1 MPAETYAISL
11 NLPKKSM
18 RGHKRKLPSD
28 TFEHIY
34 IRSINQFVIFYSM
47 EDRLVYYTVF
57 AVMVKRYR
65 ITVLALALM
74 FDHIHHLIK
83 TISRELYG
91 KFIGVTTSTFAMAYN
106 RDSGRKGPL
115 FHKAYGNSAKRRDKD
130 VRNCIAYNYNNSVE
144 KLLFNRAEQDRWNL
158 LAYID
163 NPHPFSKEICRK
175 TASKKLLKSMDA
187 VILFHGRNKYLD
199 YPVVRKLFDGLGL
212 EEREQLLDF
221 IISLYLPIDKECL
234 LGFYKS
240 YDAMVLAIN
249 SNTGKEYDMKE
260 IFDPESHQDFVRMLE
275 LTQRSSFAADPR
287 SIILAPEEEKRK
299 IAKTFMER
307 AGASLNHAKRFL
319 HLE

>member
-1 MPAETYAISL
+1 
-11 NLPKKSM
+11 M
-18 RGHKRKLPSD
+18 RGHKRKLPAD

-57 AVMVKRYR
+57 SVMAKRYGV
-65 ITVLALALM
+65 TVLALALM

-83 TISRELYG
+83 TISKGLYG

-115 FHKAYGNSAKRRDKD
+115 FQKAYGNAAKRRDKD
-130 VRNCIAYNYNNSVE
+130 IRNCIAYNYNNSVE

-187 VILFHGRNKYLD
+187 AVLFHGRNKYLD
-199 YPVVRKLFDGLGL
+199 YPVVRRLFEGLDP
-212 EEREQLLDF
+212 EEREQLLDY
-221 IISLYLPIDKECL
+221 IISLYLPIDKESL
-234 LGFYKS
+234 LSFYKS

-249 SNTGKEYDMKE
+249 SNTGKEYDLDE
-260 IFDPESHQDFVRMLE
+260 VYDPESHQDFVRMLA
-275 LTQRSSFAADPR
+275 LTCQSSFAADPR
-287 SIILAPEEEKRK
+287 RIILTPDEQKWK
-299 IAKTFMER
+299 IVESLVKR

>member
-1 MPAETYAISL
+1 MLFRLTCL
-11 NLPKKSM
+11 KKSM

-158 LAYID
+158 LAYIN

-249 SNTGKEYDMKE
+249 SNTGKEYDMNE

-287 SIILAPEEEKRK
+287 SIILAPEEQKRK

>member
-1 MPAETYAISL
+1 
-11 NLPKKSM
+11 M
-18 RGHKRKLPSD
+18 RGHKRKLPAD

-34 IRSINQFVIFYSM
+34 IRSINQFIIFYTM

-57 AVMVKRYR
+57 AVMAKRYGV
-65 ITVLALALM
+65 TVLALALM

-115 FHKAYGNSAKRRDKD
+115 FQKAYGNSAKRRDKD
-130 VRNCIAYNYNNSVE
+130 IRNCIAYNYNNSVE

-163 NPHPFSKEICRK
+163 NPHPFSAPIDRK
-175 TASKKLLKSMDA
+175 TASKKLLMSMDA
-187 VILFHGRNKYLD
+187 VVLFQGRNEFLD
-199 YPVVRKLFDGLGL
+199 YPVVRRLFEGLVP

-221 IISLYLPIDKECL
+221 IIYLYLPIDKESL

-249 SNTGKEYDMKE
+249 SNTGKEHDMNE
-260 IFDPESHQDFVRMLE
+260 IYDPESHQDFARMLN
-275 LTQRSSFAADPR
+275 LTRRSSFAADPR
-287 SIILAPEEEKRK
+287 SIILAPDELKWK
-299 IAKTFMER
+299 IVKTFMDR

>member
-1 MPAETYAISL
+1 
-11 NLPKKSM
+11 M

-57 AVMVKRYR
+57 AVMAKRYR
-65 ITVLALALM
+65 VTVLALALM

-83 TISRELYG
+83 AISRELYG

-130 VRNCIAYNYNNSVE
+130 IRNCIAYNYNNSVE

-199 YPVVRKLFDGLGL
+199 YPVVRKLFEGLGL

-249 SNTGKEYDMKE
+249 SNTGKEYDMNE

-275 LTQRSSFAADPR
+275 LTQRSSFADSPR
-287 SIILAPEEEKRK
+287 SIILAPEEQKRK
-299 IAKTFMER
+299 IAKAFMER
-307 AGASLNHAKRFL
+307 TGASLNHAKRFL

>member
-1 MPAETYAISL
+1 
-11 NLPKKSM
+11 M
-18 RGHKRKLPSD
+18 RGHKRKLPAD

-57 AVMVKRYR
+57 SVMAKRYGV
-65 ITVLALALM
+65 TVLALALM

-83 TISRELYG
+83 TISKGLYG

-115 FHKAYGNSAKRRDKD
+115 FQKAYGNAAKRRDKD
-130 VRNCIAYNYNNSVE
+130 IRNCIAYNYNNSVE

-187 VILFHGRNKYLD
+187 AVLFHGRNEYLD
-199 YPVVRKLFDGLGL
+199 YPVVLRLFEGLDP
-212 EEREQLLDF
+212 EECEQILDY
-221 IISLYLPIDKECL
+221 IISLYLPIDKESL
-234 LGFYKS
+234 LSFYKS

-249 SNTGKEYDMKE
+249 SNTGKEYDLDE
-260 IFDPESHQDFVRMLE
+260 VYDPESHQDFVRMLA
-275 LTQRSSFAADPR
+275 LTCQSSFAADPR
-287 SIILAPEEEKRK
+287 HIILTPDEQKWK
-299 IAKTFMER
+299 IVESLVKR

>member
-1 MPAETYAISL
+1 
-11 NLPKKSM
+11 M

-57 AVMVKRYR
+57 AVMAKRYR
-65 ITVLALALM
+65 VTVLALALM

-130 VRNCIAYNYNNSVE
+130 IRNCIAYNYNNSVE

-199 YPVVRKLFDGLGL
+199 YPVVRKLFEGLGL

-234 LGFYKS
+234 LGFYNS

-249 SNTGKEYDMKE
+249 SNTGKEYDMNE

-275 LTQRSSFAADPR
+275 LTQRSSFADNPR
-287 SIILAPEEEKRK
+287 SIILAPEEQKRK
-299 IAKTFMER
+299 IAKAFMER
-307 AGASLNHAKRFL
+307 TGASLNHAKRFL

>member
-1 MPAETYAISL
+1 
-11 NLPKKSM
+11 M
-18 RGHKRKLPSD
+18 RGHKRKLPAD

-34 IRSINQFVIFYSM
+34 IRSINQFVIFYTM

-57 AVMVKRYR
+57 AVMAKRYGV
-65 ITVLALALM
+65 TVLALALM

-115 FHKAYGNSAKRRDKD
+115 FQKAYGNSAKRRDKD
-130 VRNCIAYNYNNSVE
+130 IRNCIAYNYNNSVE

-163 NPHPFSKEICRK
+163 NPHPFSAPIDRK
-175 TASKKLLKSMDA
+175 TASKKLLMSMDA
-187 VILFHGRNKYLD
+187 VVLFHGRNKFLD
-199 YPVVRKLFDGLGL
+199 YPVVRRLFEGLIP

-221 IISLYLPIDKECL
+221 IIYLYLPIDKESL

-249 SNTGKEYDMKE
+249 SNTGKEYDMNE
-260 IFDPESHQDFVRMLE
+260 IYDPESHQDFVRMLN
-275 LTQRSSFAADPR
+275 LTRRSSFATDPR
-287 SIILAPEEEKRK
+287 SIILAPDEQKWK
-299 IAKTFMER
+299 IVHSFMDR

>member
-1 MPAETYAISL
+1 
-11 NLPKKSM
+11 M
-18 RGHKRKLPSD
+18 RGHKRKLPAD
-28 TFEHIY
+28 TFQHIY

-57 AVMVKRYR
+57 AVMTKRYR
-65 ITVLALALM
+65 VTVLALALM

-83 TISRELYG
+83 TISRELYS
-91 KFIGVTTSTFAMAYN
+91 KFIGVTTSTFVMAYN

-130 VRNCIAYNYNNSVE
+130 IRNCIAYNYNNSVE

-187 VILFHGRNKYLD
+187 AILFHGRNEYLD
-199 YPVVRKLFDGLGL
+199 YPVVRGLFEGLVP

-221 IISLYLPIDKECL
+221 IIYLYLPIDKESL

-249 SNTGKEYDMKE
+249 SNTGKEYDMNE
-260 IFDPESHQDFVRMLE
+260 IYDPESHQDFVRMLN

-287 SIILAPEEEKRK
+287 SIILAPDEQKWK
-299 IAKTFMER
+299 IVKSFMDR

>member
-1 MPAETYAISL
+1 MGGFFVYLGEKRI
-11 NLPKKSM
+11 M
-18 RGHKRKLPSD
+18 RGHKRKLPAD

-57 AVMVKRYR
+57 AVMAKRYR
-65 ITVLALALM
+65 VTVLALALM

-83 TISRELYG
+83 TISRELYS
-91 KFIGVTTSTFAMAYN
+91 KFIGVTTSTFVMAYN

-144 KLLFNRAEQDRWNL
+144 KLLFIRAEQDRWNL

-175 TASKKLLKSMDA
+175 TASKKLLKSMDT
-187 VILFHGRNKYLD
+187 VVLFRGRNEYLD
-199 YPVVRKLFDGLGL
+199 YPVVRRLFEGLVP

-221 IISLYLPIDKECL
+221 IIYSYLPIDKESL

-249 SNTGKEYDMKE
+249 SNTGKEYDMNE
-260 IFDPESHQDFVRMLE
+260 IYDPESHQDFVRMLN
-275 LTQRSSFAADPR
+275 LTQRSSFADDPR
-287 SIILAPEEEKRK
+287 SIILAPDEQKWK
-299 IAKTFMER
+299 IVKSFIDR
-307 AGASLNHAKRFL
+307 AGASLYHAKRFL

>member
-1 MPAETYAISL
+1 
-11 NLPKKSM
+11 M
-18 RGHKRKLPSD
+18 RGHKRKLSAD

-34 IRSINQFVIFYSM
+34 IRSINQFVIFYTM

-57 AVMVKRYR
+57 AVMAKRYGV
-65 ITVLALALM
+65 TVLALALM

-115 FHKAYGNSAKRRDKD
+115 FQKAYGNSAKRRDKD
-130 VRNCIAYNYNNSVE
+130 IRNCIAYNYNNSVE

-163 NPHPFSKEICRK
+163 NPHPFSAPIDRK
-175 TASKKLLKSMDA
+175 TASKKLLMSMDA
-187 VILFHGRNKYLD
+187 VVLFQGRNEFLD
-199 YPVVRKLFDGLGL
+199 YPVVRRLFEGLVP

-221 IISLYLPIDKECL
+221 IIYLYLPIDKESL

-249 SNTGKEYDMKE
+249 SNTGKEYDMNE
-260 IFDPESHQDFVRMLE
+260 IYEPESHQDFVRMLN
-275 LTQRSSFAADPR
+275 LTRRSSFATDPR
-287 SIILAPEEEKRK
+287 SIILAPDELKWK
-299 IAKTFMER
+299 IVKTFMDR

>member
-1 MPAETYAISL
+1 
-11 NLPKKSM
+11 M

-158 LAYID
+158 LAYIN

-249 SNTGKEYDMKE
+249 SNTGKEYDMNE

-287 SIILAPEEEKRK
+287 SIILAPEEQKRK

>member
-1 MPAETYAISL
+1 
-11 NLPKKSM
+11 M
-18 RGHKRKLPSD
+18 RGHKRKLPAD
-28 TFEHIY
+28 TFQHIY

-57 AVMVKRYR
+57 AVMTKRYR
-65 ITVLALALM
+65 VTVLALALM

-83 TISRELYG
+83 TISRELYS
-91 KFIGVTTSTFAMAYN
+91 KFIGVTTSTFVMAYN

-130 VRNCIAYNYNNSVE
+130 IRNCIAYNYNNSVE

-175 TASKKLLKSMDA
+175 TASKKLLKSVDT
-187 VILFHGRNKYLD
+187 VVLFHGRNEYLD
-199 YPVVRKLFDGLGL
+199 YPVVRGLFEGLVP

-221 IISLYLPIDKECL
+221 IIYLYLPIDKESL

-249 SNTGKEYDMKE
+249 SNTGKEYDMNE
-260 IFDPESHQDFVRMLE
+260 IYDPESHQDFVRMLN

-287 SIILAPEEEKRK
+287 SIILAPDEQKWK
-299 IAKTFMER
+299 IVKSFMDR

>member
-1 MPAETYAISL
+1 MLFRLTCL
-11 NLPKKSM
+11 KKSM

-249 SNTGKEYDMKE
+249 SNTGKEYDMNE

-287 SIILAPEEEKRK
+287 SIILAPEEQKRK